1 MGEYV
6 VWGIWGSVLLWIIV
20 YFISQ
25 PAISIK
31 IPKDRS
37 QKLRLFPANDM
48 VETKKDWVALFQ
60 ESLLAD
66 DDYLHQLARQQIKAQ
81 NFYLA
86 RIVIDRISSDSAK
99 HLLLIA
105 FADQL
110 IECNDLLSAQ
120 KVLESIEN
128 KSGFSV
134 VWESIVTSYLRI
146 TRALLRHSEY
156 QWARQTLGKA
166 VAIMTRV
173 EGTTLETARL
183 KLNIGQLF
191 HQMSEF
197 TQAFEHWQA
206 ALEDCR
212 NLRNSPD
219 DRTHLNCRSLY
230 HEVLSQ
236 FVQSKMVKPETRV
249 KLHKMLLKSK
259 SDDIFSVTIDEFIQ
273 K

>member
-6 VWGIWGSVLLWIIV
+6 VWGIWGSVLLWIII

-31 IPKDRS
+31 KPKDGN
-37 QKLRLFPANDM
+37 QKLPLFPTNDM
-48 VETKKDWVALFQ
+48 VETKKDWIALFQ
-60 ESLLAD
+60 ENLLAD

-86 RIVIDRISSDSAK
+86 RIVIDRISSDPAQQ
-99 HLLLIA
+99 LLLIA

-110 IECNDLLSAQ
+110 IACNDLLSAQ
-120 KVLESIEN
+120 KVLESVEN
-128 KSGFSV
+128 KSGLSV
-134 VWESIVTSYLRI
+134 VRESIVTSYLKI
-146 TRALLRHSEY
+146 TRVLLRHSEH
-156 QWARQTLGKA
+156 QWALQTLEKA
-166 VAIMTRV
+166 VTLIPRI
-173 EGTTLETARL
+173 ENTTLEIARL

-197 TQAFEHWQA
+197 TQAFEYWQA

-212 NLRNSPD
+212 TLRNAPD
-219 DRTHLNCRSLY
+219 DRTHLNCCSLY
-230 HEVLSQ
+230 RETLSQ
-236 FVQSKMVKPETRV
+236 FVQSREVKLETRV
-249 KLHKMLLKSK
+249 KLHKALLKNK
-259 SDDIFSVTIDEFIQ
+259 SDDIFLVLFDEVIQ